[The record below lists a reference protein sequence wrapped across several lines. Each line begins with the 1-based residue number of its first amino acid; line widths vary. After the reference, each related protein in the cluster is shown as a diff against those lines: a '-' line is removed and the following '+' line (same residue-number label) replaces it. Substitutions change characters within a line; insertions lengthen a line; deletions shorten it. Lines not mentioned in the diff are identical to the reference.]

1 LARGEELVDW
11 FRERLARLERR
22 QLIGLLAVG
31 GLVIGVAVTWY
42 LRSIPSPVTI
52 SEDAHVQVTPAV
64 VQVTPAAA
72 PTESA
77 GSAPSTG
84 SGQPSEIVVDVA
96 GRVRNPGVYTFHPGD
111 RVIDAIRRAG
121 GALPGADLMSLNL
134 AAPLTDA
141 EQIIVGRAD
150 GKGPPSSTTSAGGS
164 GTGGTSGGGSTGE
177 PPRKVNINTASLEE
191 LDSLPGIGPVLAQ
204 RIIDYRTQHGPFQ
217 SVQDLLDV
225 PGIGDSHLADLEPL
239 VIVS

>member
-1 LARGEELVDW
+1 MDRI
-11 FRERLARLERR
+11 RERLARLERR
-22 QLIGLLAVG
+22 QLIGLFAVG
-31 GLVIGVAVTWY
+31 AVVIGVAITWY

-52 SEDAHVQVTPAV
+52 SEAAPVQVTPAV
-64 VQVTPAAA
+64 VQVTPSSSSE
-72 PTESA
+72 PTASA
-77 GSAPSTG
+77 EPTA
-84 SGQPSEIVVDVA
+84 IVVDVA
-96 GRVRNPGVYTFHPGD
+96 GRVRHPGVYEFHPGD

-134 AAPLTDA
+134 AAALTDA

-150 GKGPPSSTTSAGGS
+150 GKGPPSSI
-164 GTGGTSGGGSTGE
+164 TSGGSPGSGGTEGGSSGGT
-177 PPRKVNINTASLEE
+177 PGKVNINTASLEE
-191 LDSLPGIGPVLAQ
+191 LDGLPGIGPVLAQ

-239 VIVS
+239 VTVS